1 MGNTVSQ
8 TNDPNKKS
16 LEYVVNYITSQYI
29 RSQNFKDM
37 KDLSNLEYCD
47 KLIILTSKI
56 INKYLDESDVKYLS
70 QKKGVLGE
78 QMKRE
83 KILAIDR
90 DNLDSYDVKD
100 TVKKR
105 RLCIGLARHY
115 VQVANIFAA
124 IATTV
129 NPKYNYKDDSGN
141 MQMVSLEEVE
151 NVPENVTKKI
161 SRNNLCSNRVSSL
174 LNNQDLA
181 SLEQQYDKGTVTLN
195 PDFCKFNCSTCPV
208 VKSLDE
214 EPGIPELEK
223 LYLDKYDYDT
233 GKFIGMTA
241 NMEKLYRNDV
251 IQFYKTF
258 TGNDSIP
265 ETVTRFSDIK
275 LKDYNQSSL
284 CADGTFNAPV
294 TGAASSY
301 NFYNYIE
308 NIRSMMDSTKKFH
321 DILLDILD
329 KIFVFALDPKT
340 NDKTVIL
347 NPDLTDSYLAELTEL
362 TIKTITGLYISCEA
376 HFSKGVDLYA
386 KIATKQLMK
395 TAKSQLFNLK
405 SMQEQIAAA
414 PNEKPSSEPIKPNPD
429 LLDELDTSLIEDSQ
443 PKEEIT
449 STTET
454 IEDSE
459 PKEDLASAT
468 EAMEEAKEAMEDAK
482 ESMEEAKT
490 ELEETKETMAD
501 IEKSVPTSDNNKS
514 PAIALDIKP
523 EAIVES
529 KDTSNKNNIE
539 KLDAETE
546 KLLEEA
552 KKIEAMTL
560 VVNKE
565 NTELN
570 KQKEEQKKIF
580 TPTPETVS
588 PSPQSENLGNISS
601 VTK

>member
-1 MGNTVSQ
+1 
-8 TNDPNKKS
+8 
-16 LEYVVNYITSQYI
+16 
-29 RSQNFKDM
+29 
-37 KDLSNLEYCD
+37 
-47 KLIILTSKI
+47 
-56 INKYLDESDVKYLS
+56 
-70 QKKGVLGE
+70 
-78 QMKRE
+78 
-83 KILAIDR
+83 
-90 DNLDSYDVKD
+90 
-100 TVKKR
+100 
-105 RLCIGLARHY
+105 
-115 VQVANIFAA
+115 
-124 IATTV
+124 
-129 NPKYNYKDDSGN
+129 
-141 MQMVSLEEVE
+141 
-151 NVPENVTKKI
+151 
-161 SRNNLCSNRVSSL
+161 
-174 LNNQDLA
+174 
-181 SLEQQYDKGTVTLN
+181 
-195 PDFCKFNCSTCPV
+195 
-208 VKSLDE
+208 
-214 EPGIPELEK
+214 
-223 LYLDKYDYDT
+223 
-233 GKFIGMTA
+233 
-241 NMEKLYRNDV
+241 
-251 IQFYKTF
+251 
-258 TGNDSIP
+258 
-265 ETVTRFSDIK
+265 
-275 LKDYNQSSL
+275 
-284 CADGTFNAPV
+284 
-294 TGAASSY
+294 
-301 NFYNYIE
+301 
-308 NIRSMMDSTKKFH
+308 
-321 DILLDILD
+321 
-329 KIFVFALDPKT
+329 
-340 NDKTVIL
+340 
-347 NPDLTDSYLAELTEL
+347 
-362 TIKTITGLYISCEA
+362 
-376 HFSKGVDLYA
+376 
-386 KIATKQLMK
+386 MK

-523 EAIVES
+523 EAVVES

-552 KKIEAMTL
+552 KKIEAMTS

-570 KQKEEQKKIF
+570 KQKEEQKIF